1 MFIVKFLLDDFAR
14 ECLFANLDLERRVEF
29 CIVCFDEGH
38 ADALVH
44 AEAVIAGGDFAHLL
58 ALHVEDGIAVAGNC
72 FVCEFNADELLC
84 DAVCLLLCKGFLAD
98 ELGLV
103 ELAEHGETCHYGGD
117 VCTEFVAIKR
127 QADLEAQGVATT

>member
-1 MFIVKFLLDDFAR
+1 MFVVELFLDDFAR
-14 ECLFANLDLERRVEF
+14 ECLFADLYLQRGVELGVL
-29 CIVCFDEGH
+29 CLDEGH

-44 AEAVIAGGDFAHLL
+44 AEAMIAGRHFAHLL
-58 ALHVEDGIAVAGNC
+58 ALHVEDSIAVAGDC
-72 FVCEFNADELLC
+72 LICEFDADELLC

-103 ELAEHGETCHYGGD
+103 ELAEHRQTCHYGGD

-127 QADLEAQGVATT
+127 QGRVCSGRSG